1 MGKKSDNLYEK
12 NSDSSK
18 KTRSTNLETQI
29 SCDKQNSE
37 ISCDKNRHIFKYNER
52 YIKKKN
58 NKIYNYSKKIF
69 SSINYIFCIL
79 GIICAWGAIDSLVD
93 VISGK
98 HVYISLICYSVV
110 LLVAFIFLTLY
121 ICFID
126 RNYKP
131 HELF

>member
-1 MGKKSDNLYEK
+1 MGKKSDNSSQN
-12 NSDSSK
+12 NSNSSE
-18 KTRSTNLETQI
+18 KTRSTKLETQN
-29 SCDKQNSE
+29 SCDKKNSE
-37 ISCDKNRHIFKYNER
+37 ISCEKNRHILKY
-52 YIKKKN
+52 KKGHNKNN
-58 NKIYNYSKKIF
+58 NKINNYSKKIF

-98 HVYISLICYSVV
+98 QVYISLICYSVV
-110 LLVAFIFLTLY
+110 LLVAFVFLTLY